1 MYSIIAYTPYNI
13 YTPLEFKD
21 INRKTIPSKTNKNN
35 TLVIYISNLL
45 SFTITNIIL

>member
-13 YTPLEFKD
+13 HTPLEFKD

-35 TLVIYISNLL
+35 IHSLYIYRIYCPLL
-45 SFTITNIIL
+45 